1 MPVCSRSAAHAGSN
15 AWWSKRGNSPNV
27 GELGQGVL
35 IKVPGVPLP
44 WPRRA
49 TVSPVEQL
57 RGALFVGWLQS
68 LASRPSG
75 DASEPALTLARYGEA
90 DPVQR
95 RASSLLP
102 CGEVRSIVCARGVIC
117 SQALSARPMQPHEG
131 WSPEPDP
138 GERERQRQRTLT
150 IRLLLVIAVLLG
162 AITPMLLWW
171 LLS

>member
-1 MPVCSRSAAHAGSN
+1 MWPDDRACELPALPAH
-15 AWWSKRGNSPNV
+15 V
-27 GELGQGVL
+27 
-35 IKVPGVPLP
+35 
-44 WPRRA
+44 
-49 TVSPVEQL
+49 
-57 RGALFVGWLQS
+57 
-68 LASRPSG
+68 
-75 DASEPALTLARYGEA
+75 EPAVGGGAREVERHHG
-90 DPVQR
+90 PVRQ
-95 RASSLLP
+95 LP
-102 CGEVRSIVCARGVIC
+102 TAGRGYRIRLWPTCAGLPAVHRCARGVIC